1 MKPAILFIIFL
12 LAAAAFSQPVI
23 TDEGLLFTYTDPRAE
38 VVQLAG
44 DFNNWDPLNGPMVRE
59 ADSLWTITVRLEPGH
74 YQYRFV
80 VDGHWTHDPFN
91 HATVL
96 NAYGEPNSVFHLK
109 LDGTVAYAAY
119 EPGGVELTSD
129 EYLSSGGTLY
139 LAVIWHQH
147 QPNYVDA
154 SRDRLIGPWV
164 RTHATKDYYDMTSML
179 EKYPNVHVA
188 VNLTPVLLMQIE
200 EYYLN
205 RLRPYYHAQSNRI
218 LADAFLERWKGH
230 TDPWIDLLLTPASEF
245 GAEEDYFL
253 YGGDWNCFG
262 ISHVQ
267 MARFPE
273 YKALQDKPRDDFTLQ
288 DKLNLKCWFYLAH
301 FDPAFFWGAV
311 QLATGETVDLRDM
324 IEETSPG
331 VFERGRSFSEDDANR
346 LVAESIKVIKAILP
360 LHRQMIYHPDS
371 HQGQIEV
378 TTTPF
383 YHPILPLIFDSR
395 TGDTQGNA
403 YPYFR
408 RPRDAQIHVRQAA
421 ESYQKWFGQQ
431 VYGMWPGE
439 GSVSQDVIPYYA
451 QSGVKWIA
459 SGDGVLSKSTPK
471 EMTLYRPYRCQG
483 PDGSEVAVFFR
494 HTALS
499 DYIGFKYQA
508 YDGEEAADDLM
519 RKILSHCPAEG
530 EERLLTIILDG
541 ENAWE
546 WYRKDMDAKNFLST
560 FYRKLEALYQT
571 RQVVT
576 VTPIEYI
583 EGNPERGVPSHPIA
597 SLSIIDKLHP
607 GSWIYADFSTWIGE
621 TEENVAWQWLTRV
634 RKDLERTAG
643 AYENLADNPS
653 HRQQLLE
660 LAWQEMFSAEGSDW
674 FWWYGDDQNAP
685 GGDRR
690 FDYLFRGHLS
700 QVYHYLNE
708 AGYNLEAP
716 EIPIILLNP
725 EEEGMDQAATQR
737 GE

>member
-1 MKPAILFIIFL
+1 MKRSLIFVICLLTSSAFCQPVVTYDGILFT
-12 LAAAAFSQPVI
+12 FSAS
-23 TDEGLLFTYTDPRAE
+23 EAE
-38 VVQLAG
+38 VVHLAG
-44 DFNNWDPLNGPMVRE
+44 DFNNWDPLNGPMEKVT
-59 ADSLWTITVRLEPGH
+59 DSLWTITVRLEPGH

-80 VDGHWTHDPFN
+80 VDGQWMYDPMN
-91 HATVL
+91 PATML
-96 NAYGEPNSVFHLK
+96 NPYGEPHSVFHYK
-109 LDGTVAYAAY
+109 LDGTIAYVAY
-119 EPGGVELTSD
+119 EPGEVEITSD
-129 EYLSSGGTLY
+129 EYSSAGGTLY
-139 LAVIWHQH
+139 LAIVWHQH

-154 SRDRLIGPWV
+154 SKDQLIGPWV
-164 RTHATKDYYDMTSML
+164 RTHATKDYYDMTAML

-205 RLRPYYHAQSNRI
+205 RLRPYYDAQNNRI

-230 TDPWIDLLLTPASEF
+230 TDPWIDLMLTPTSEF
-245 GAEEDYFL
+245 GSEEEYFL
-253 YGGDWNCFG
+253 YGSDWNCFG
-262 ISHVQ
+262 ISQVQ
-267 MARFPE
+267 ISRFPE
-273 YKALQDKPRDDFTLQ
+273 YQALRDKPREDFTLQ
-288 DKLNLKCWFYLAH
+288 DKLDLKCWFYLAH
-301 FDPAFFWGAV
+301 FDPSFFWGAV

-324 IEETSPG
+324 IEETSSN
-331 VFERGRSFSEDDANR
+331 VFERSLPFSEGDANR
-346 LVAESIKVIKAILP
+346 LVAESIKVMDAILP
-360 LHRQMIYHPDS
+360 LHRQMIYKPDS

-395 TGDTQGNA
+395 TGDRKGDA

-408 RPRDAQIHVRQAA
+408 KPRDAQIHARQAA
-421 ESYQKWFGQQ
+421 ESYREWFGQQ

-439 GSVSQDVIPYYA
+439 GAVSQEVIPYYA

-471 EMTLYRPYRCQG
+471 GMPLYSPYRCQG
-483 PDGSEVAVFFR
+483 PDGSDVAMFFR

-508 YDGEEAADDLM
+508 YDGEEAADDLI
-519 RKILSHCPAEG
+519 RKILSHRPEVDQQ
-530 EERLLTIILDG
+530 RLLTIILDG

-546 WYRKDMDAKNFLST
+546 WYRRDIDAKKLLNT

-571 RQVVT
+571 KQVVT

-583 EGNPERGVPSHPIA
+583 EGNLERGVPSHPIA
-597 SLSIIDKLHP
+597 SLPRINKLHA

-621 TEENVAWQWLTRV
+621 KEENVAWQWLARV

-643 AYENLADNPS
+643 KYKTLPGNPT
-653 HRQQLLE
+653 HPQQLVE

-674 FWWYGDDQNAP
+674 FWWYGDDQNAA
-685 GGDRR
+685 GGERR
-690 FDYLFRGHLS
+690 FDHLFRSHLN
-700 QVYHYLNE
+700 QVYYYLNE
-708 AGYNLEAP
+708 AGYDIRAP
-716 EIPIILLNP
+716 EIPPILLIP
-725 EEEGMDQAATQR
+725 EQEGTDQGATQR